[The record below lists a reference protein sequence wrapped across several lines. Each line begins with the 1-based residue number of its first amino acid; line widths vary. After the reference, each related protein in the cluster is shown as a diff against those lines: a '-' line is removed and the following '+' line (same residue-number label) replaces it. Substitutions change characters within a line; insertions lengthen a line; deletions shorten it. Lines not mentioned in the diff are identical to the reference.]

1 MRVISAL
8 APVVALCVSYI
19 LGTAFAAALGL
30 EPATVGAPVAVVLF
44 GTVLLFFSVGE
55 SRRRTTRQLVP
66 SLRFDLRLA
75 GTALVIGVLAAVVLA
90 PVVEKGKATASAGH
104 LLILALPA
112 LLMLPLAR
120 LFRARAMHRTKERV
134 VVVVRARRRCRR
146 STPVS
151 PPHRYPC
158 WHRRRQGF
166 WSCHRWFGRFEQ
178 PVRASPGG
186 PGSSRLFELAV
197 SRMRRTVAAI
207 GPQGVYFGRP
217 PAI

>member
-1 MRVISAL
+1 MSLAKPIEWGPTVVPSTSEAPGEWPSPSTTRPAYGRRSSPPPAMRVISAL

-19 LGTAFAAALGL
+19 LGTALAAALGL
-30 EPATVGAPVAVVLF
+30 EPVTVGAPVAVVLF

-75 GTALVIGVLAAVVLA
+75 GTALVIGVLAAVLLA

-134 VVVVRARRRCRR
+134 VVVGSGPGADAVARRLSLHPLLPLLAP
-146 STPVS
+146 STTRVP
-151 PPHRYPC
+151 
-158 WHRRRQGF
+158 
-166 WSCHRWFGRFEQ
+166 EL
-178 PVRASPGG
+178 
-186 PGSSRLFELAV
+186 SSMV
-197 SRMRRTVAAI
+197 WPI
-207 GPQGVYFGRP
+207 
-217 PAI
+217 